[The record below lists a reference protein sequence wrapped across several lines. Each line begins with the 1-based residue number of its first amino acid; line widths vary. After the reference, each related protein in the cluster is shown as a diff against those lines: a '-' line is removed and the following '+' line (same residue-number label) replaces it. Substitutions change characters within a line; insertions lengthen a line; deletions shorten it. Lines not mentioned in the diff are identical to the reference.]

1 MLKNKKI
8 IVGVTGGIAAYKSC
22 DIVSKLIKLDAE
34 VNVIMT
40 AASVNFVSPLT
51 FSSLSNNPVVCDMFE
66 NPVDWNIEHISLAQK
81 ADVFLIAPATAN
93 IIGKVAN
100 GIADDMLSTTIMAS
114 TAKIVFAPA
123 MNTKMYENEILQEN
137 ISKLKKRGYYFI
149 EPDSGRLACGDIG
162 VGKLRDT
169 SEIVDYVVSLT
180 CNKQDL
186 KGKKI
191 LITAG
196 PSVEPIDAVRYIT
209 NRSSGKM
216 GYSIANAALD
226 RGAEVTL
233 ISGPTTINPP
243 NRAKFIPVLSG
254 QDMYRAVLDNFNDQ
268 EIVIKAAA
276 VSDYRIE
283 NPTKHKLKKKDD
295 NLTLSLV
302 RNPDILK
309 ELGEMK
315 NSKILVGFAAETDDI
330 IENAKCKVKT
340 KNLDF
345 IVANDINEPDAGFA
359 VDTNIVY
366 IIDKNEKIE
375 KIDKTSKIDIAN
387 IILDKIVSIDIN

>member
-22 DIVSKLIKLDAE
+22 DIVSRLIKLDAE

-51 FSSLSNNPVVCDMFE
+51 FSSLSNNPVVSDMFK
-66 NPVDWNIEHISLAQK
+66 NPVYWDIEHISLAQK

-137 ISKLKKRGYYFI
+137 ISKLKKRGCYFI

-162 VGKLRDT
+162 MGKLRDT
-169 SEIVDYVVSLT
+169 SEIVDYIVSLT
-180 CNKQDL
+180 FKKQDL
-186 KGKKI
+186 KGKKV
-191 LITAG
+191 LVTAG
-196 PSVEPIDAVRYIT
+196 PSIEPIDAVRYIT
-209 NRSSGKM
+209 NKSSGKM
-216 GYSIANAALD
+216 GYAIANAALD

-233 ISGPTTINPP
+233 ISGITTINPP
-243 NRAKFIPVLSG
+243 NKAKFIPVLSG
-254 QDMYRAVLDNFNDQ
+254 RDMHKAVLDNFREQD
-268 EIVIKAAA
+268 IIIKAAA

-295 NLTLSLV
+295 TLTLSLV

-315 NSKILVGFAAETDDI
+315 NNKILVGFAAETDDV
-330 IENAKCKVKT
+330 IENAKSKVKT

-345 IVANDINEPDAGFA
+345 IVANDINESGAGFE

-366 IIDKNEKIE
+366 IIDKEEKIE
-375 KIDKTSKIDIAN
+375 KINKASKIDIAN
-387 IILDKIVSIDIN
+387 VILDKVIFIDKR

>member
-22 DIVSKLIKLDAE
+22 DIVSRLIKLDAE

-51 FSSLSNNPVVCDMFE
+51 FSSLSNNPVVSDMFK
-66 NPVDWNIEHISLAQK
+66 NPVYWDIEHISLAQK

-137 ISKLKKRGYYFI
+137 ISKLKKRGCYFI

-162 VGKLRDT
+162 MGKLRDT
-169 SEIVDYVVSLT
+169 SEIVDYIVSLT
-180 CNKQDL
+180 FKKQDL
-186 KGKKI
+186 KGKKV
-191 LITAG
+191 LVTAG
-196 PSVEPIDAVRYIT
+196 PSIEPIDAVRYIT
-209 NRSSGKM
+209 NKSSGKM
-216 GYSIANAALD
+216 GYAIANAALD

-233 ISGPTTINPP
+233 ISGITTINPP
-243 NRAKFIPVLSG
+243 NKAKFIPVLSG
-254 QDMYRAVLDNFNDQ
+254 RDMHKAVLDNFREQD
-268 EIVIKAAA
+268 IIIKAAA

-295 NLTLSLV
+295 TLTLSLV

-315 NSKILVGFAAETDDI
+315 NNKILVGFAAETEDV
-330 IENAKCKVKT
+330 IENAKSKVKT

-345 IVANDINEPDAGFA
+345 IVANDINESGAGFE

-366 IIDKNEKIE
+366 IIDKEEKIE
-375 KIDKTSKIDIAN
+375 KINKASKIDIAN
-387 IILDKIVSIDIN
+387 VILDKVIFIDKR

>member
-8 IVGVTGGIAAYKSC
+8 IVGVTGGIAVYKSC
-22 DIVSKLIKLDAE
+22 DIVSRLIKLDAE

-51 FSSLSNNPVVCDMFE
+51 FSSLSNNPVVSDMFK
-66 NPVDWNIEHISLAQK
+66 NPVYWDIEHISLAQK

-137 ISKLKKRGYYFI
+137 ISKLKKRGCYFI

-162 VGKLRDT
+162 MGKLRDT
-169 SEIVDYVVSLT
+169 SEIVDYIVSLT
-180 CNKQDL
+180 FKKQDL
-186 KGKKI
+186 KGKKV
-191 LITAG
+191 LVTAG
-196 PSVEPIDAVRYIT
+196 PSIEPIDAVRYIT
-209 NRSSGKM
+209 NKSSGKM
-216 GYSIANAALD
+216 GYAIANAALD

-233 ISGPTTINPP
+233 ISGITTINPP
-243 NRAKFIPVLSG
+243 NKAKFIPVLSG
-254 QDMYRAVLDNFNDQ
+254 RDMHKAVLDNFREQD
-268 EIVIKAAA
+268 IIIKAAA

-295 NLTLSLV
+295 TLTLSLV

-315 NSKILVGFAAETDDI
+315 NNKILVGFAAETEDV
-330 IENAKCKVKT
+330 IENAKSKVKT

-345 IVANDINEPDAGFA
+345 IVANDINEPGAGFE

-366 IIDKNEKIE
+366 IIDKEEKIE
-375 KIDKTSKIDIAN
+375 KINKASKIDIAN
-387 IILDKIVSIDIN
+387 VILDKVIFIDKR

>member
-1 MLKNKKI
+1 
-8 IVGVTGGIAAYKSC
+8 
-22 DIVSKLIKLDAE
+22 
-34 VNVIMT
+34 
-40 AASVNFVSPLT
+40 
-51 FSSLSNNPVVCDMFE
+51 
-66 NPVDWNIEHISLAQK
+66 
-81 ADVFLIAPATAN
+81 VFLIAPATAN